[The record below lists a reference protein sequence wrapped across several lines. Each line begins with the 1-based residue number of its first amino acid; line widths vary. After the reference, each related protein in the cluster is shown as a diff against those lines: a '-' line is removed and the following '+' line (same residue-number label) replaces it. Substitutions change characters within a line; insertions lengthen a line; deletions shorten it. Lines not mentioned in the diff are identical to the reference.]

1 MGPPRASAEDIGD
14 LFEYVS
20 SLDLVT
26 INRLYSSCRWSC
38 LGILRKLTPLAK
50 QLVMRLIPVDAVF
63 GAKRLEAFVEN
74 DSSSKS
80 ALKDAIAQLESF
92 KVFIKPKEQE
102 LNGNGSEEERYTIN
116 STFREMIMNAIT
128 DIQPNKLPWQ
138 VPRVTKEAQII
149 DTTDLEKKAIEKWTA
164 VLHYIVG
171 SSERR
176 TPGERVVKL
185 LVSMGLMSYGSKKG
199 NSYMS
204 RPKIT
209 NKGYEFMLRDI
220 HNQIWTF
227 MRHYTQSSTKSESV
241 LEMLF
246 RMSYCTPGTA
256 CSADQLDDT
265 QKHLL
270 KDFDLFGLV
279 MWNAGNNM
287 FYPTSLGVN
296 IVFGQSREER
306 MASAASA
313 VDMDQQRPRAP
324 TKKSDEEG
332 KLVKKAKNGLT
343 IKQRTGDTDGKDN
356 SIFIIAETNFKVY
369 AYTRSSLHVEMLK
382 LFVDAECILPNMI
395 VAVISRQSIRRAFQ
409 AGITAEQIIHFM
421 TENAHPLCRKRHR
434 LVPDNITDQIIL
446 WEGERNRISPTKGR
460 LYDKFQSEELFRSC
474 VEHAQAQGWLL
485 FSAKSSNGMSMVI
498 QDAKHPEMKT
508 YIKEERTRLN
518 VTG

>member
-1 MGPPRASAEDIGD
+1 
-14 LFEYVS
+14 
-20 SLDLVT
+20 
-26 INRLYSSCRWSC
+26 
-38 LGILRKLTPLAK
+38 
-50 QLVMRLIPVDAVF
+50 
-63 GAKRLEAFVEN
+63 
-74 DSSSKS
+74 
-80 ALKDAIAQLESF
+80 
-92 KVFIKPKEQE
+92 
-102 LNGNGSEEERYTIN
+102 
-116 STFREMIMNAIT
+116 
-128 DIQPNKLPWQ
+128 
-138 VPRVTKEAQII
+138 
-149 DTTDLEKKAIEKWTA
+149 
-164 VLHYIVG
+164 
-171 SSERR
+171 
-176 TPGERVVKL
+176 
-185 LVSMGLMSYGSKKG
+185 
-199 NSYMS
+199 
-204 RPKIT
+204 
-209 NKGYEFMLRDI
+209 
-220 HNQIWTF
+220 
-227 MRHYTQSSTKSESV
+227 
-241 LEMLF
+241 
-246 RMSYCTPGTA
+246 
-256 CSADQLDDT
+256 
-265 QKHLL
+265 LL